1 MSDSAVVHWRTERD
15 GFLKKYPIM
24 PGNVGGALS
33 DSWHV
38 QLLVWALAHT
48 RSSDTRLRASSGT
61 LQDVSSLFNGVVS
74 VSLEMRRA
82 VMQ

>member
-1 MSDSAVVHWRTERD
+1 MV
-15 GFLKKYPIM
+15 FKKYPIK

-33 DSWHV
+33 VSWHV
-38 QLLVWALAHT
+38 QLPAWALVHT
-48 RSSDTRLRASSGT
+48 RSSDTHPRANSGT

-74 VSLEMRRA
+74 VSLEMRRT